1 MAQTVLKLYFK
12 SSINPLPIGQ
22 LSFDEPEREDAPAYF
37 VYDPFWLANGFPLS
51 RDVPLIPKVF
61 KTGLNQ
67 PVFGFMYDLIPGLV
81 FCGVS
86 FLCENHTII
95 KKILPYNLWNFYI
108 IFSQEP

>member
-12 SSINPLPIGQ
+12 SSIYPLPIGQ

-67 PVFGFMYDLIPGLV
+67 PVFGFMYDLIPGL
-81 FCGVS
+81 GAKKAALS
-86 FLCENHTII
+86 I
-95 KKILPYNLWNFYI
+95 KKTLQTYSYCYNLKKHFAL
-108 IFSQEP
+108 EP